1 MRNGLF
7 PLLCAVCL
15 WLMFSPPPCLAD
27 EATLDLES
35 ALRFALKHNPSL
47 RISERDVATEKYGI
61 DAAKSER
68 MPKVDFGSGA
78 TRYRYPTPLTPL
90 VLPSALTLAA
100 LQSLEVP
107 DFERTIYDAGASF
120 RLPLYRGGRI
130 TANIRVA
137 EMRKALAQDN
147 YRVSEQDLIYNV
159 TSVYHKIL
167 QLQKLLAASK
177 ASVTQLESHYR
188 DVESFLKAGT
198 APRLDLLK
206 TEVDLAHA
214 KDNLLVVRNNLDSAF
229 ELLKNLMGMEDAGT
243 TIAVVEPE
251 LSAAT
256 CPSEEESMNI
266 ALAKRPDY
274 RGVAKKKA
282 ITEGRIRIAQGR
294 WFPDVYGSG
303 QYIKRAGEETSFHED
318 WFFGLRLSIP
328 VFDGGLIRSEVEK
341 EQTELEKVRQE
352 ERLVRLNISREVKDA
367 RLSVVNTS
375 DRIKVAEKAI
385 ESARETVRVEH
396 LKFGAG
402 SGTTT
407 EVIDAQTAL
416 LRAESDYYQAL
427 YDREIALASLRK
439 AMGEYP
445 PNIERNENERGGS
458 ASFAGG
464 GGAEPQ

>member
-1 MRNGLF
+1 MRRGLF

-15 WLMFSPPPCLAD
+15 GLLFSPPPCRPD
-27 EATLDLES
+27 ETTLDLES
-35 ALRFALKHNPSL
+35 AIRFALKHNPGL
-47 RISERDVATEKYGI
+47 RISEKDVATEKYGVE
-61 DAAKSER
+61 AAKAER
-68 MPKVDFGSGA
+68 MPKVDFGTGA

-90 VLPSALTLAA
+90 VLPSTLTPASLA
-100 LQSLEVP
+100 SLEVP

-137 EMRKALAQDN
+137 EMRKALAQEN

-167 QLQKLLAASK
+167 QLQKLLAANK
-177 ASVTQLESHYR
+177 ASVTQLESHLR
-188 DVESFLKAGT
+188 DVESFLEAGT
-198 APRLDLLK
+198 AARLDLLK

-214 KDNLLVVRNNLDSAF
+214 RDTLLLVGNNLASAF

-243 TIAVVEPE
+243 TIAVVEPK

-256 CPSEEESMNI
+256 CPSEEESMSI

-274 RGVAKKKA
+274 RGIAKKKA
-282 ITEGRIRIAQGR
+282 IAEGRIRAAQGK
-294 WFPDVYGSG
+294 WFPDIYGSG
-303 QYIKRAGEETSFHED
+303 QYIKRAGDGTSFHED
-318 WFFGLRLSIP
+318 WFLGLRLSIP

-341 EQTELEKVRQE
+341 ERTDLEKVRQE
-352 ERLVRLNISREVKDA
+352 ERLVRLNISREVRDA
-367 RLSVVNTS
+367 RLSVAHTS

-385 ESARETVRVEH
+385 ESAREAVRVEH

-407 EVIDAQTAL
+407 DVIDAQTAL

-439 AMGEYP
+439 AMGEHP
-445 PNIERNENERGGS
+445 
-458 ASFAGG
+458 AGY
-464 GGAEPQ
+464 

>member
-1 MRNGLF
+1 MRNGPF

-15 WLMFSPPPCLAD
+15 GLLLSLSPCRAD
-27 EATLDLES
+27 ETTLDLES

-47 RISERDVATEKYGI
+47 HISERDVATEKYGI
-61 DAAKSER
+61 EAAKAER
-68 MPKVDFGSGA
+68 MPKVDFGSGV

-90 VLPSALTLAA
+90 VLPSPFTLAA
-100 LQSLEVP
+100 LQTMVVP

-120 RLPLYRGGRI
+120 RLPLYRGGRVM
-130 TANIRVA
+130 ANIRVG

-167 QLQKLLAASK
+167 QLQKLLAAHV
-177 ASVTQLESHYR
+177 ASVIQLESHYR
-188 DVESFLKAGT
+188 DVEFFLKAGT

-214 KDNLLVVRNNLDSAF
+214 KDNLLLVRNNLDSAF

-243 TIAVVEPE
+243 TIAVVEPK

-256 CPSEEESMNI
+256 CPSEEESMDI

-282 ITEGRIRIAQGR
+282 IAEARIRVAQGQ
-294 WFPDVYGSG
+294 WFPDIYGSG
-303 QYIKRAGEETSFHED
+303 QYIKRAGDATSFHED
-318 WFFGLRLSIP
+318 WFLGLRLSIP
-328 VFDGGLIRSEVEK
+328 VFDGGLIRSEVEREK
-341 EQTELEKVRQE
+341 TDLEKVRQE
-352 ERLVRLNISREVKDA
+352 ERLVRLNISREVRDA

-407 EVIDAQTAL
+407 DVIDAQTAL
-416 LRAESDYYQAL
+416 LRAESDYYQAV

-439 AMGEYP
+439 AIGEYP
-445 PNIERNENERGGS
+445 PDIERSE
-458 ASFAGG
+458 
-464 GGAEPQ
+464 

>member
-15 WLMFSPPPCLAD
+15 GLLFCPTPCRAD
-27 EATLDLES
+27 GAPFNLES
-35 ALRFALKHNPSL
+35 TIRFALKHNPSL
-47 RISERDVATEKYGI
+47 RISQKDVATEKYGI
-61 DAAKSER
+61 EAAKSER

-90 VLPSALTLAA
+90 VLPGNLTPTTLAA
-100 LQSLEVP
+100 LVVP
-107 DFERTIYDAGASF
+107 DFEKTIYDAGASF
-120 RLPLYRGGRI
+120 RVPLYRGGRI

-137 EMRKALAQDN
+137 EMREALARDN

-167 QLQKLLAASK
+167 QLQKLLTANA

-188 DVESFLKAGT
+188 DVEFFLKAGT

-214 KDNLLVVRNNLDSAF
+214 KDNLLLVRNNLDSAF
-229 ELLKNLMGMEDAGT
+229 ELLKNLMGMEDTGA
-243 TIAVVEPE
+243 TITVVEPE
-251 LSAAT
+251 PSIPT
-256 CPSEEESMNI
+256 CPSEEEGMNI

-274 RGVAKKKA
+274 LAVAKKKA
-282 ITEGRIRIAQGR
+282 IAEGRIRVAQGR
-294 WFPDVYGSG
+294 WFPDIYGSG
-303 QYIKRAGEETSFHED
+303 QYIKRAGDGTSFQED
-318 WFFGLRLSIP
+318 WFLGLRLSIP
-328 VFDGGLIRSEVEK
+328 IFDGGLIRSEVDKEK
-341 EQTELEKVRQE
+341 TELEKVRQE
-352 ERLVRLNISREVKDA
+352 ERLVRLNISREVRDA
-367 RLSVVNTS
+367 RLSVANTS

-407 EVIDAQTAL
+407 DVIDAQTAL

-427 YDREIALASLRK
+427 YDREVALASLRK

-445 PNIERNENERGGS
+445 PGY
-458 ASFAGG
+458 
-464 GGAEPQ
+464 

>member
-1 MRNGLF
+1 MRNGL
-7 PLLCAVCL
+7 PTLVCAVCL
-15 WLMFSPPPCLAD
+15 GLLFCPPPCLAG
-27 EATLDLES
+27 ETTFDLES
-35 ALRFALKHNPSL
+35 TIQFALEHNPGL
-47 RISERDVATEKYGI
+47 RISQKDVATEKYGVE
-61 DAAKSER
+61 AAKSER

-78 TRYRYPTPLTPL
+78 SRYRYPTPLTPL
-90 VLPSALTLAA
+90 VLPSALTPATLMALAI
-100 LQSLEVP
+100 P

-137 EMRKALAQDN
+137 EMREALARDN

-167 QLQKLLAASK
+167 QLQKLLAAHA
-177 ASVTQLESHYR
+177 ASVTQLESHLR
-188 DVESFLKAGT
+188 DVEYFLKAGA

-214 KDNLLVVRNNLDSAF
+214 KDNLLLARNNLDSAF
-229 ELLKNLMGMEDAGT
+229 ELLKNLMGMEDAGA
-243 TIAVVEPE
+243 TIAVVEPKP
-251 LSAAT
+251 SVST
-256 CPSEEESMNI
+256 CLSEEESMSI

-274 RGVAKKKA
+274 LAVAKKKA
-282 ITEGRIRIAQGR
+282 IAEGRIRIARGR
-294 WFPDVYGSG
+294 WFPDIYGSG
-303 QYIKRAGEETSFHED
+303 QYVKRAGDGTSFQED

-328 VFDGGLIRSEVEK
+328 VFDGGLIRSEVDREK
-341 EQTELEKVRQE
+341 TELERVRQE
-352 ERLVRLNISREVKDA
+352 ERQVRLNISREVRDA
-367 RLSVVNTS
+367 RLSVAHTS

-407 EVIDAQTAL
+407 DVIDAQTAA

-445 PNIERNENERGGS
+445 AGYRAQEMREGGR
-458 ASFAGG
+458 
-464 GGAEPQ
+464 